1 MTPQKSATEGRN
13 PRTAAID
20 TASTRDILRLLNDE
34 DANAVTAVD
43 AAGDQLAAVVDA
55 AHLRLSRGG
64 EVHYFGAGASGR
76 LALLDASEIIPTFGV
91 PAGLFTAHFPG
102 GPAAVTDSSLDY
114 EDAAHLGAADAADL
128 DESSVAVGITAS
140 GSTAYVAGA
149 LSAARTMGA
158 LTILVTCNPA
168 APLREAADLAVVADT
183 GAEALSGSTRLK
195 AGTATKLILNS
206 FSTALM
212 IKAGRTYGNLMVG
225 LVATNAKL
233 RERAVIVLGEATG
246 KDAAACRKALAEND
260 GIVPQALVCLLT
272 GCTPER
278 ARAALAAHTGI
289 RQAISAA
296 RVEHA

>member
-1 MTPQKSATEGRN
+1 MTAQRSATEARN

-20 TASTRDILRLLNDE
+20 TASTRDIVRLLNDE
-34 DANAVTAVD
+34 DANAVRAVD
-43 AAGDQLAAVVDA
+43 EAGDQLAEAVEA

-64 EVHYFGAGASGR
+64 TVHYFGAGASGR
-76 LALLDASEIIPTFGV
+76 LALLDASEITPTFGV
-91 PAGLFTAHFPG
+91 AAGLFTAHFPG
-102 GPAAVTDSSLDY
+102 GLAAVTDSSLDY
-114 EDAAHLGAADAADL
+114 EDAAHLGATDAADL

-168 APLREAADLAVVADT
+168 AVLREAADLTVVADT

-212 IKAGRTYGNLMVG
+212 IKAGRTYGNLMIG

-233 RERAVIVLGEATG
+233 RERAVNVLSEATG
-246 KDAAACRKALAEND
+246 ADAPTCRKALEEND
-260 GIVPQALVCLLT
+260 GIVSQALVYLLT
-272 GCTPER
+272 GCAPER
-278 ARAALAAHTGI
+278 ARAAVAAHTGI
-289 RQAISAA
+289 RQAIAAA
-296 RVEHA
+296 RLEHA

>member
-1 MTPQKSATEGRN
+1 MTLQRSATEDRN

-20 TASTRDILRLLNDE
+20 TASTRDIVRLLNDE
-34 DANAVTAVD
+34 DARAVSAVD
-43 AAGDQLAAVVDA
+43 EAGDQLAEAVEA

-64 EVHYFGAGASGR
+64 TVHYFGAGASGR
-76 LALLDASEIIPTFGV
+76 LALLDASEITPTFGV

-102 GPAAVTDSSLDY
+102 GQAAVTDSSLDY
-114 EDAAHLGAADAADL
+114 EDATHLGASDAAVL
-128 DESSVAVGITAS
+128 DETSVAVGITAS

-149 LSAARTMGA
+149 LGAARTTGA
-158 LTILVTCNPA
+158 LTILVTCNPE
-168 APLREAADLAVVADT
+168 APLREAAGLTVVAET

-212 IKAGRTYGNLMVG
+212 IKAGRTYGNLMIG

-233 RERAVIVLGEATG
+233 RERAVTVLGEATG
-246 KDAAACRKALAEND
+246 KDASTCRKALAEND
-260 GIVPQALVCLLT
+260 GVVPQALVCLLA

-278 ARAALAAHTGI
+278 AGAALGAHAGI

-296 RVEHA
+296 RTEHE